1 MLQSYKKKS
10 TLARKMSKNIKYF
23 QIFTKRGNFARL
35 SAQHK
40 QSGKLATELQYNQP
54 CCPLTQWLRLTK

>member
-23 QIFTKRGNFARL
+23 QIFTKRGIWAWFL
-35 SAQHK
+35 SDTEGEE
-40 QSGKLATELQYNQP
+40 GK
-54 CCPLTQWLRLTK
+54 K